1 MHWKY
6 IVKSYKTKLISQAR
20 RQVAMLK
27 ICVAL
32 NKERGDCP
40 LVLIIACHNHI
51 VMSLFFKISIAHYK
65 LPSLTVKRRK
75 KFKKAGKSGKDEDFA
90 ISWNDV
96 IFRVVW

>member
-27 ICVAL
+27 NCVAL

-40 LVLIIACHNHI
+40 LVLIIAYHNHI
-51 VMSLFFKISIAHYK
+51 VMSLFSRFLLQIINYCGRINYVYTFLSK
-65 LPSLTVKRRK
+65 T
-75 KFKKAGKSGKDEDFA
+75 
-90 ISWNDV
+90 W
-96 IFRVVW
+96 

>member
-51 VMSLFFKISIAHYK
+51 VMSLFFKNLRRIKQRKGRLSISLNHSMSQSYRNV
-65 LPSLTVKRRK
+65 T
-75 KFKKAGKSGKDEDFA
+75 FFQDFYCTL
-90 ISWNDV
+90 
-96 IFRVVW
+96 

>member
-32 NKERGDCP
+32 NKER
-40 LVLIIACHNHI
+40 LLEYSTHRVENLLSQKAI
-51 VMSLFFKISIAHYK
+51 KI
-65 LPSLTVKRRK
+65 
-75 KFKKAGKSGKDEDFA
+75 
-90 ISWNDV
+90 
-96 IFRVVW
+96 

>member
-51 VMSLFFKISIAHYK
+51 VMSLFSRFLLQIINYCGRINYSN
-65 LPSLTVKRRK
+65 PNNQGDKRR
-75 KFKKAGKSGKDEDFA
+75 
-90 ISWNDV
+90 
-96 IFRVVW
+96 RL